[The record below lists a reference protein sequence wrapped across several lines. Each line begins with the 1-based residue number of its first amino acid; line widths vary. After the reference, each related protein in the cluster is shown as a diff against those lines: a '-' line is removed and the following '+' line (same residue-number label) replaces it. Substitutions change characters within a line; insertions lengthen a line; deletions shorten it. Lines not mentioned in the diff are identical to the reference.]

1 MRASCQLVLRYAKHA
16 RLFYLHVSDHNAFHG
31 CARYFLLRES
41 MLDSVLVA
49 RDRFLA
55 PGGSLFP
62 SHARLYL
69 APMRSTHAHHRKAEF
84 QARTGDPLAV
94 WQSALCR
101 HACLYVAPAQD
112 ACTSP

>member
-1 MRASCQLVLRYAKHA
+1 
-16 RLFYLHVSDHNAFHG
+16 
-31 CARYFLLRES
+31 

-84 QARTGDPLAV
+84 QARTGHPLAV

-101 HACLYVAPAQD
+101 HACLYVAPCAGRMHTAVSNCPDRKQLSRRMHV
-112 ACTSP
+112 AVT

>member
-1 MRASCQLVLRYAKHA
+1 
-16 RLFYLHVSDHNAFHG
+16 
-31 CARYFLLRES
+31 

-69 APMRSTHAHHRKAEF
+69 APMRSTHAHHRRAEF
-84 QARTGDPLAV
+84 QARP
-94 WQSALCR
+94 R
-101 HACLYVAPAQD
+101 APPRART
-112 ACTSP
+112 AG

>member
-1 MRASCQLVLRYAKHA
+1 MECE
-16 RLFYLHVSDHNAFHG
+16 HG
-31 CARYFLLRES
+31 RYFLLRES

-84 QARTGDPLAV
+84 QVHIQSLLRA
-94 WQSALCR
+94 QSARAVGCYSLSLTRGGMPHYWCPENGR
-101 HACLYVAPAQD
+101 QPRL
-112 ACTSP
+112 TR